1 MKSYEA
7 LSGFCTFVSASLA
20 MLLLRSK
27 GWKYF
32 YYVGGEERKK
42 TKGEFFVLQILVG
55 PMTGIYMH

>member
-27 GWKYF
+27 GWKY
-32 YYVGGEERKK
+32 YYVGGEERKQK
-42 TKGEFFVLQILVG
+42 ANFLSWQILVG
-55 PMTGIYMH
+55 PMAGIYMH

>member
-27 GWKYF
+27 GWKYYYYY
-32 YYVGGEERKK
+32 YYVGGGGEERKQK
-42 TKGEFFVLQILVG
+42 ANFLSCK
-55 PMTGIYMH
+55 YS